1 MKMLLPHHPLGPAAR
16 LAAATLMALG
26 LAACASLPQPEA
38 TPVAPT
44 ASASPAAA
52 APAEAPAA
60 VTADRLLAAGKD
72 LAAAKAYIKAAAD
85 TQGDAQLQYLLDAA
99 HASLRGQKP
108 QDAVLL
114 ADEVLRLQH
123 DPKLRGEALW
133 IRSQGLMDQGQT
145 PKARGNLEELLTLSS
160 TPQGI
165 RAEAL
170 GILATLYTQEGH
182 DLTALNFLI
191 QRDNLLSQGS
201 ARDEN
206 HRRIRVLLDAQP
218 VAKLQNWQS
227 RTASPLVQE
236 WIALDLIA
244 RNTPDPQ
251 QREQAIAAWMA
262 AHPHH
267 PAIQFSENA
276 PAAATATSAQG
287 DVCALLPATGPYAP
301 LSQAIAAG
309 LETSAR
315 LTGGPAV
322 RVYQSTGN
330 SEYTATLFQ
339 RGVKAGCAVFVGPW
353 LRQDINA
360 VVGVRRPS
368 DPPVLTLGLDPDL
381 HQPGLYQFS
390 QSRNA
395 ASAQIAQQGFAAG
408 YRQVYL
414 LYPQDSSGAAIQAAF
429 LSDWKGLGGRVAG
442 VAAYT
447 PGQDPQA
454 AVQQLF
460 TGVIPAR
467 SFVFLV
473 ADASVAGQA
482 VPEIHQIKPDLA
494 VFSPSLLRASG
505 LPSDASA
512 LAGLASVDMPWIID
526 PAQSWPQ
533 AAALLHTQLP
543 NADDAQW
550 RMAAFGLDA
559 YRLAVQILHH
569 QTGQGLQGTT
579 GTLHFGADGIVAR
592 AMQWMQFQQ
601 GQIVPLAR
609 APRPGS

>member
-1 MKMLLPHHPLGPAAR
+1 MKMPLPHQPLGPATR
-16 LAAATLMALG
+16 LASAMLMALG
-26 LAACASLPQPEA
+26 LAACASLPQPAA

-44 ASASPAAA
+44 ASASSVTV

-60 VTADRLLAAGKD
+60 VTADQLLAAGKD

-99 HASLRGQKP
+99 HASLSGQKP

-160 TPQGI
+160 TPQDI

-191 QRDNLLSQGS
+191 QRDNLLNQGS

-267 PAIQFSENA
+267 PAIQFSANT

-301 LSQAIAAG
+301 LSQAVAAG

-360 VVGVRRPS
+360 VVGVRRPG
-368 DPPVLTLGLDPDL
+368 DPPVLTLGLDSDL

-395 ASAQIAQQGFAAG
+395 ASAQIAQQGYAAG

-429 LSDWKGLGGRVAG
+429 LADWKGLGGRVAG
-442 VAAYT
+442 VSAYT
-447 PGQDPQA
+447 PGQDPLA

-460 TGVIPAR
+460 SGTIAAH

-494 VFSPSLLRASG
+494 VFSPSLLSASG

-526 PAQSWPQ
+526 PAQAWPQ

-559 YRLAVQILHH
+559 YRLAVQILRHRTD
-569 QTGQGLQGTT
+569 QALPGTT
-579 GTLHFGADGIVAR
+579 GELHFGANGIVER
-592 AMQWMQFQQ
+592 DMQWMQFQQ

-609 APRPGS
+609 APQPGP